1 MPVRLVSDSD
11 IPAEFRGM
19 EPEWWREKMLTDL
32 FFLCSVVLRHG
43 KTREYRDM
51 NWIHLKLC
59 DFLDPRKNPVDQLLV
74 LMFRDALKS
83 SVARGLVI
91 QWFLENLY
99 FKREAKAFIYSGKF
113 ELAQDHADRIVKEL
127 IGNRLIQAFFGDFVP
142 RGRSDFETCAI
153 DQGKVRYKN
162 VELDIGSPEKS
173 LTGHHYDL
181 GINDNLV
188 NEVNSDT
195 TEGRRKT
202 TKRWMQQE
210 AILAENARE
219 IVFET
224 TWWPDDVAGHI
235 LDPEHK
241 FDFRKLYRK
250 PCHTFLSDTGYMVFS
265 CPATA
270 GGGKLGVPVFPE
282 KVDEAYLKRKR
293 SKMTAALYFSLYEL
307 QPTAD
312 EDIEYERAWLSY
324 YDEPPKNYIR
334 KMVIDC
340 SGTLGKESTPTA
352 ISIGDW
358 DQEGAFNVAYA
369 KKQKLTPMDVIE
381 WIEALWQNCIE
392 EGRPIWEIGA
402 EKEKYGIFLGDYM
415 SVKHPDW
422 PITLIDIKGRPRP
435 TRLSS
440 LGVNFQYK
448 KIRLKRGDGMAE
460 LEDEY
465 TTYHRGKDTNVDIL
479 DTLFYHFEIKTLPLK
494 GGDQTPK
501 EKVESEF
508 LAQIRKDRGQQFAPY
523 VEIGRGF

>member
-1 MPVRLVSDSD
+1 MPVRLVSESD
-11 IPAEFRGM
+11 IPPEFRGM
-19 EPEWWREKMLTDL
+19 SPEWWVEKMLTDL

-43 KTREYRDM
+43 KKREYRDM
-51 NWIHLKLC
+51 NWVHLKLC
-59 DFLDPRKNPVDQLLV
+59 DFLDPQKNPVPQLLV

-83 SVARGLVI
+83 SIARGLVI
-91 QWFLENLY
+91 QWILENLY
-99 FKREAKAFIYSGKF
+99 QKREAKAFIYSGKF
-113 ELAQDHADRIVKEL
+113 ELAQDHADRISKEL
-127 IGNRLIQAFFGDFVP
+127 MGNKLIQAFFEGIVP
-142 RGRSDFETCAI
+142 RSKSDFETHAI
-153 DQGKVRYKN
+153 DQGKIRFKG

-195 TEGRRKT
+195 TEARRKT
-202 TKRWMQQE
+202 IKRWMQQE

-250 PCHTFLSDTGYMVFS
+250 PCQTFLTDTGYMVFS

-282 KVDEAYLKRKR
+282 KVDETYLKRKR
-293 SKMTAALYFSLYEL
+293 AKMTAALYFALYEL

-312 EDIEYERAWLSY
+312 EDIEYERSWLTY
-324 YDEPPKNYIR
+324 TDKLPDNFIR

-340 SGTLGKESTPTA
+340 SGTVGKESTPTA

-358 DQEGAFNVAYA
+358 DEEGALTIPYA
-369 KKQKLTPMDVIE
+369 RKQKLSPMEVIE
-381 WIEALWQNCIE
+381 WVEMLWEDSIEK
-392 EGRPIWEIGA
+392 GRPIYEIGV
-402 EKEKYGIFLGDYM
+402 EKEKYGIFLADYVR
-415 SVKHPDW
+415 VKHPDW
-422 PITLIDIKGRPRP
+422 PITEIDIRGRPRP

-440 LGVNFQYK
+440 LGSHFQFK
-448 KIRLKRGDGMAE
+448 KIKFLKGPETDEAI
-460 LEDEY
+460 DEY
-465 TTYHRGKDTNVDIL
+465 ETYHRGKDTNVDLL
-479 DTLFYHFEIKTLPLK
+479 DTFFYHFEIRTLPVK
-494 GGDQTPK
+494 GRQPTPQ

-508 LAQIRKDRGQQFAPY
+508 LAQIRRDMGQQFAPY
-523 VEIGRGF
+523 VQIARGF